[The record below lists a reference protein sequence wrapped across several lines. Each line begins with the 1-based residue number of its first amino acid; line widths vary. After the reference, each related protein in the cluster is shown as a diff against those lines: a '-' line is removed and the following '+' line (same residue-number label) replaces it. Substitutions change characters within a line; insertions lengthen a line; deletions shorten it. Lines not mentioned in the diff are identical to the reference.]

1 MDLSAATPLRQLR
14 RRHRG
19 GLGGAQGPRGGGVF
33 GGFLWDANADKNGI
47 LMGFSMGFLWFSMFK
62 KKQWDWIGIE
72 MGFWWDGHVV
82 LMAIWRNLNGIWTA
96 ENRI

>member
-1 MDLSAATPLRQLR
+1 MNDHGSQRRHPLRQLR

-47 LMGFSMGFLWFSMFK
+47 LMGFSMGFLWFSMLK
-62 KKQWDWIGIE
+62 KNNETELELKWD
-72 MGFWWDGHVV
+72 FDG
-82 LMAIWRNLNGIWTA
+82 MDMWF
-96 ENRI
+96 